1 MAPVVVLTYLFP
13 REGARYAGWARDFGE
28 SRFWAGIH
36 FKSDVEAGWEIGK
49 RVGEA
54 VVERA
59 RLDPEL

>member
-1 MAPVVVLTYLFP
+1 MP
-13 REGARYAGWARDFGE
+13 AGCGNLAS

-36 FKSDVEAGWEIGK
+36 FKSDIDAGWEIGR

-59 RLDPEL
+59 KRDQGS